1 MCRRASGPDV
11 DHEETMKHSLTCAAA
26 AALSLALLATAQ
38 AQTAPGAVTGAGKL
52 SNDVLRI
59 GVLTDLSGTYADISG
74 KGAVEAVKMAVED
87 FGGQM
92 FGKTIEVVAADHQN
106 KADVGAAKA
115 REWFDT
121 GGVDMINDLANSGVA
136 LAVAGLAKEKK
147 RHVIV
152 NNASN
157 MGVTNAQCS
166 PYTVHYTY
174 DAWSLANGTGRTVV
188 EQGGDS
194 WFFLTVDFAFG
205 HGLEQQVGDI
215 VRANKGRVLGAARH
229 PLGASDFASFVL
241 QAQAS
246 KAKIIGIASTG
257 ADAVNAIK
265 AANEFGATR
274 NQKLA
279 ALLLWI
285 NDVHSLGLPVAQG
298 MLLTNAWYWDMNDET
313 RAFSKRFMQRV
324 GNMPNMAHAGDYSST
339 LHYLKAVQ
347 AAGSDDPDAVSEQM
361 RKMPINDMFAKNGA
375 IRADG
380 RMVHDMYLWEV
391 KNPSESKYAWDYL
404 KLVKTIPAAQAFMP
418 LEQSSCYLVRKG

>member
-1 MCRRASGPDV
+1 MRKFIYRSAVAAIASALALGP
-11 DHEETMKHSLTCAAA
+11 AAA
-26 AALSLALLATAQ
+26 
-38 AQTAPGAVTGAGKL
+38 QTGGRL

-59 GVLTDLSGTYADISG
+59 GVLTDLGGVYADISG

-87 FGGQM
+87 FGGRM
-92 FGKTIEVVAADHQN
+92 FGKPIEVIAADHQN
-106 KADVGAAKA
+106 KADIGAAKA
-115 REWFDT
+115 REWFDI

-157 MGVTNAQCS
+157 MGITNAQCS
-166 PYTVHYTY
+166 PYAVHYAY
-174 DAWSLANGTGRTVV
+174 DAYSLAHGTGRSVV
-188 EQGGDS
+188 ENGGDT

-205 HGLEQQVGDI
+205 IGLEQQVGDV
-215 VRANKGRVLGAARH
+215 VRASKGRVLGAARH
-229 PLGASDFASFVL
+229 PLGASDFSSFVL

-246 KAKIIGIASTG
+246 RAKIVGLASTG
-257 ADAVNAIK
+257 QDAINAIK
-265 AANEFGATR
+265 AANEFGLTK

-285 NDVHSLGLPVAQG
+285 NDVHSLGLPTAQG
-298 MLLTNAWYWDMNDET
+298 MQLTNAWYWDMNEES
-313 RAFSKRFMQRV
+313 RAFARRFQQRV
-324 GNMPNMAHAGDYSST
+324 GSMPNMAHAGDYSST

-347 AAGSDDPDAVSEQM
+347 AAGSDDADAVSAKM
-361 RKMPINDMFAKNGA
+361 RETPVNDMFAKGGR

-391 KNPSESKYAWDYL
+391 KSPSESKYPWDYL

-418 LEQSSCYLVRKG
+418 IEQSTCYLVKKSG

>member
-1 MCRRASGPDV
+1 MRQFTYR
-11 DHEETMKHSLTCAAA
+11 TLAAA
-26 AALSLALLATAQ
+26 IASAFALGPVA
-38 AQTAPGAVTGAGKL
+38 AQTSGSL
-52 SNDVLRI
+52 SNDVVRI
-59 GVLTDLSGTYADISG
+59 GVLTDLGGVYADISG

-87 FGGQM
+87 FGGRM
-92 FGKTIEVVAADHQN
+92 FGKPIEVVSADHQN

-115 REWFDT
+115 REWFDI
-121 GGVDMINDLANSGVA
+121 GGVDMITDLANSGVA
-136 LAVAGLAKEKK
+136 LAVAGLGKEKK

-174 DAWSLANGTGRTVV
+174 DAWSLANGTGRSVV
-188 EQGGDS
+188 ETGGDT

-205 HGLEQQVGDI
+205 HGLEQQVGDV
-215 VRANKGRVLGAARH
+215 VRSSKGRVVGSARH
-229 PLGASDFASFVL
+229 PLGASDFSSFIL

-246 KAKIIGIASTG
+246 KAKIVGLASTG
-257 ADAVNAIK
+257 QDAINAVK
-265 AANEFGATR
+265 AANEFGLTK

-285 NDVHSLGLPVAQG
+285 NDVHSLGLQTAQG
-298 MLLTNAWYWDMNDET
+298 MQLTNAWYWDMNEDS
-313 RAFSKRFMQRV
+313 RKFAQRFQRRV
-324 GNMPNMAHAGDYSST
+324 GSMPNMAHAGDYSST

-347 AAGSDDPDAVSEQM
+347 AAGSDDPDAVSAKM
-361 RKMPINDMFAKNGA
+361 REMPINDMFAKGGR

-391 KNPSESKYAWDYL
+391 KKPAESKYAWDYL

-418 LEQSSCYLVRKG
+418 LEQSTCYLVKKS

>member
-1 MCRRASGPDV
+1 MRKFIYRTAVAAVASALALGP
-11 DHEETMKHSLTCAAA
+11 AAA
-26 AALSLALLATAQ
+26 
-38 AQTAPGAVTGAGKL
+38 QTSGRL

-59 GVLTDLSGTYADISG
+59 GVLTDLGGVYADISG

-87 FGGQM
+87 FGGRM
-92 FGKTIEVVAADHQN
+92 FGKTIEVIAADHQN
-106 KADVGAAKA
+106 KADIGSAKA
-115 REWFDT
+115 REWFDI

-157 MGVTNAQCS
+157 MGITNAQCS
-166 PYTVHYTY
+166 PYTVHYAY
-174 DAWSLANGTGRTVV
+174 DAWSLANGTGRSVV
-188 EQGGDS
+188 ENGGDT

-205 HGLEQQVGDI
+205 IGLEQQVSDV
-215 VRANKGRVLGAARH
+215 VRASKGRVLGAARH

-246 KAKIIGIASTG
+246 KAKIVGLASTG
-257 ADAVNAIK
+257 QDAINAIK
-265 AANEFGATR
+265 AANEFGLTK

-285 NDVHSLGLPVAQG
+285 NDVHSLGLPIAQG
-298 MLLTNAWYWDMNDET
+298 MQLTNAWYWDMNEDS
-313 RAFSKRFMQRV
+313 RKFAQRFQQRV
-324 GNMPNMAHAGDYSST
+324 GYMPNMAHAGDYSST

-347 AAGSDDPDAVSEQM
+347 AAGSDDADAVSVKM
-361 RKMPINDMFAKNGA
+361 REMPINDMFAKGGQ

-391 KNPSESKYAWDYL
+391 KKPSESKYAWDYL

-418 LEQSSCYLVRKG
+418 LEQSTCYLVKKPA

>member
-1 MCRRASGPDV
+1 MN
-11 DHEETMKHSLTCAAA
+11 KSLTRIAA
-26 AALSLALLATAQ
+26 AALSVAAFAGAH
-38 AQTAPGAVTGAGKL
+38 AQTAPAAGKL
-52 SNDVLRI
+52 TNDVVRI
-59 GVLTDLSGTYADISG
+59 GVLTDLSGTYSDISG

-87 FGGQM
+87 FGGKM
-92 FGKTIEVVAADHQN
+92 FGRNIEVVFADHQN
-106 KADVGAAKA
+106 KPDIGGAKA

-121 GGVDMINDLANSGVA
+121 GGVDMVTDLANSGVA
-136 LAVAGLAKEKK
+136 LAVAGLGKEKK

-157 MGVTNAQCS
+157 MGITNAQCS

-188 EQGGDS
+188 EQGGDT

-215 VRANKGRVLGAARH
+215 VRGNKGRVLGAARH

-257 ADAVNAIK
+257 GDAVNAIK
-265 AANEFGATR
+265 AANEFGATK

-285 NDVHSLGLPVAQG
+285 NDVHSLGLPTAQG
-298 MLLTNAWYWDMNDET
+298 MLLTNAWYWDMNEES

-324 GNMPNMAHAGDYSST
+324 GSMPNMAHAGDYSST

-347 AAGSDDPDAVSEQM
+347 AAGTDEPDAVSAQM
-361 RKMPINDMFAKNGA
+361 RKMPVNDMFARNGT

-391 KNPSESKYAWDYL
+391 KKPAESKYAWDYL

-418 LEQSSCYLVRKG
+418 LEQSTCYLVRKP

>member
-1 MCRRASGPDV
+1 MNKDL
-11 DHEETMKHSLTCAAA
+11 KHWAAA
-26 AALSLALLATAQ
+26 SVVFAAAVGAAHAQ
-38 AQTAPGAVTGAGKL
+38 NTGTL

-59 GVLTDLSGTYADISG
+59 GVLTDINGVYADISG

-87 FGGQM
+87 FGGRI
-92 FGKTIEVVAADHQN
+92 FGKPIDVVSADHQN

-115 REWFDT
+115 REWFDS

-136 LAVAGLAKEKK
+136 LAVAGVAKEKK

-157 MGVTNAQCS
+157 VGVTNAQCS
-166 PYTVHYTY
+166 PYTVHYAY
-174 DAWSLANGTGRTVV
+174 DAYSLAHGTGKTIA
-188 EQGGDS
+188 EAGGDT

-205 HGLEQQVGDI
+205 IGLEQQVGDV
-215 VRANKGRVLGAARH
+215 VRANKGRVVGAARH
-229 PLGASDFASFVL
+229 PLGTTDFSSYVL

-246 KAKIIGIASTG
+246 KAKIVGLASTG
-257 ADAVNAIK
+257 ADTINAIK
-265 AANEFGATR
+265 AAHEFGITK

-285 NDVHSLGLPVAQG
+285 QDVHSLGLQTAQG
-298 MLLTNAWYWDMNDET
+298 LQLTNAWYWDMNDES
-313 RAFSKRFMQRV
+313 RAFARRFMQRV
-324 GNMPNMAHAGDYSST
+324 GHMPNMAHAGDYSST

-347 AAGSDDPDAVSEQM
+347 AAGSDDPDAVSAKM
-361 RKMPINDMFAKNGA
+361 REMPINDMFAKNGR

-391 KNPSESKYAWDYL
+391 KSPAESRYPWDYL
-404 KLVKTIPAAQAFMP
+404 KPIKTIPAAQAFMP
-418 LEQSSCYLVRKG
+418 LEQSTCYLVKR